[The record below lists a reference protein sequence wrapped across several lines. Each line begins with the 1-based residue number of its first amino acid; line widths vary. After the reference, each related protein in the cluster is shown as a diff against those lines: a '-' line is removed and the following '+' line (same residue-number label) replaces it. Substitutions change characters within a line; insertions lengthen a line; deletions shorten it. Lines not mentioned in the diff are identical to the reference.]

1 MVDKINPDTMTS
13 SQYGEALLQRKAKRQ
28 EEQYKRERKDAK
40 IGYAMQVLG
49 GIDTIMTNRARETML
64 DRDRQLDHLIVKEKA
79 EYKRLQKE
87 FDAQQGFRDAIENGN
102 GAQHHAYSLAQQEL
116 DQLGKYSGVDWT
128 KIDRNSEFA
137 KEYEKHVQRIGDQ
150 KLAAYNK
157 NRVSMPASTEEE
169 YISPLTALKG
179 QKVNGG
185 LLNFVAEKVGWRD
198 PQELASIDTLA
209 SNYRGDLLTDQRGKG
224 VTSQTAADLNLFNP
238 AQGNL
243 RQKSTYKVRG
253 QGKNTYMVRIDQDG
267 NEMPIPLDQV
277 PMKGS
282 VSMTLFPRD
291 SQDVQEDL
299 TSFMMKY
306 PNAASPDEIYKVLA
320 TSNPNLYREAF
331 NLGLIPP
338 SKSRFNTQE
347 KKNTISSY
355 LTKGEFVTE
364 EKAKQFE
371 SMPEGQVPFLI
382 DQIIRNA
389 DEYSKNGYIDVNG
402 VLNQVTDE
410 DAINLAIKN
419 QLKGITWSE
428 QEGFLGI
435 GEDIATYDAR
445 PNQEHKLEATKVEQ
459 ISKGKLSNPQ
469 EVQRFFDLPK
479 SQEEFKKLSIPERLE
494 VIKKYEEDFD
504 MTLDV
509 DPSLLEPNAVEE
521 EEENVD
527 EINTTSGYYHIGL
540 PNDDGETTI
549 FYGRELATRLPTSL
563 SNFKIN
569 NQGDTGLKED
579 DPFYNYIKDTKEANP
594 FGMSDKQWGSL
605 NEYEQEVATKN
616 AKNLSDANIERLYT
630 QANAEL
636 TGGADWLGQT
646 EWEKYPR
653 LSPKAR
659 NLSQDEIATRSTVRE
674 WTKRSN
680 KSAILRSFKND
691 PSSFKDF
698 MRDPITFIMEN
709 PDYFDNE

>member
-49 GIDTIMTNRARETML
+49 GIDTIMTNRAREQMFE
-64 DRDRQLDHLIVKEKA
+64 RDRQLDHLIVKEKA
-79 EYKRLQKE
+79 EYQRLQKE

-116 DQLGKYSGVDWT
+116 DKLGKYSGVDWT
-128 KIDRNSEFA
+128 KIDRSSEFA

-169 YISPLTALKG
+169 YLSALTALKG

-224 VTSQTAADLNLFNP
+224 VTSQTAADLNLFNR
-238 AQGNL
+238 AQGDL

-291 SQDVQEDL
+291 SEDIQEDV
-299 TSFMMKY
+299 TSFMIKY
-306 PNAASPDEIYKVLA
+306 PSATPPNEIYKALEN
-320 TSNPNLYREAF
+320 SNPNLYREAF
-331 NLGLIPP
+331 NLGIIPP
-338 SKSRFNTQE
+338 SESRFNTQE

-364 EKAKQFE
+364 EKANQFK

-419 QLKGITWSE
+419 QLKGITYSE

-445 PNQEHKLEATKVEQ
+445 PNQEHKLEATTTKRIVT
-459 ISKGKLSNPQ
+459 GKPTTPQ
-469 EVQRFFDLPK
+469 EAQRFFDLPE
-479 SQEEFKKLSIPERLE
+479 SQEEFKLRSIPERLE
-494 VIKKYEEDFD
+494 IVKYYEEKYD

-509 DPSLLEPNAVEE
+509 DPSLLEPNALDIAEQDRNIYSQADIDSGRPERDREAKKERKEKEE
-521 EEENVD
+521 QKQLL
-527 EINTTSGYYHIGL
+527 NTITDLVQDIRVSSVNHPRYKV
-540 PNDDGETTI
+540 TMT
-549 FYGRELATRLPTSL
+549 A
-563 SNFKIN
+563 N
-569 NQGDTGLKED
+569 NYAE
-579 DPFYNYIKDTKEANP
+579 YIKKRDESKQKAKEFEEKFGFSLRKFIKEKNSILAPLTDRLNKNP
-594 FGMSDKQWGSL
+594 NLL
-605 NEYEQEVATKN
+605 NE
-616 AKNLSDANIERLYT
+616 
-630 QANAEL
+630 
-636 TGGADWLGQT
+636 
-646 EWEKYPR
+646 
-653 LSPKAR
+653 
-659 NLSQDEIATRSTVRE
+659 
-674 WTKRSN
+674 
-680 KSAILRSFKND
+680 ILEFLQ
-691 PSSFKDF
+691 PSS
-698 MRDPITFIMEN
+698 
-709 PDYFDNE
+709 

>member
-1 MVDKINPDTMTS
+1 
-13 SQYGEALLQRKAKRQ
+13 
-28 EEQYKRERKDAK
+28 
-40 IGYAMQVLG
+40 
-49 GIDTIMTNRARETML
+49 
-64 DRDRQLDHLIVKEKA
+64 
-79 EYKRLQKE
+79 
-87 FDAQQGFRDAIENGN
+87 
-102 GAQHHAYSLAQQEL
+102 
-116 DQLGKYSGVDWT
+116 YSGVDWT

-224 VTSQTAADLNLFNP
+224 VTSQTAADLNLFNR
-238 AQGNL
+238 AQGDL

>member
-49 GIDTIMTNRARETML
+49 GIDTIMTNRAREQMFE
-64 DRDRQLDHLIVKEKA
+64 RDRQLDHLIVKEKA
-79 EYKRLQKE
+79 EYQRLQKE

-116 DQLGKYSGVDWT
+116 DKLGKYSGVDWT
-128 KIDRNSEFA
+128 KIDRSSEFA

-169 YISPLTALKG
+169 YLSALTALKG

-224 VTSQTAADLNLFNP
+224 VTSQTAADLNLFNR
-238 AQGNL
+238 AQGDL

-291 SQDVQEDL
+291 SEDIQEDV
-299 TSFMMKY
+299 TSFMIKY
-306 PNAASPDEIYKVLA
+306 PSATPPNEIYKALEN
-320 TSNPNLYREAF
+320 SNPNLYREAF
-331 NLGLIPP
+331 NLGIIPP
-338 SKSRFNTQE
+338 SESRFNTQE

-364 EKAKQFE
+364 EKANQFK

-419 QLKGITWSE
+419 QLKGITYSE

-445 PNQEHKLEATKVEQ
+445 PNQEYKLKATTVEQ
-459 ISKGKLSNPQ
+459 ISKGKLSNSQ

-479 SQEEFKKLSIPERLE
+479 SQEEFKLRSIPERLE
-494 VIKKYEEDFD
+494 IVKYYEEKYD

-509 DPSLLEPNAVEE
+509 DPELLEPNSLDEE
-521 EEENVD
+521 EKESLSIEDVS
-527 EINTTSGYYHIGL
+527 EKYKINKNLVNTLISKKPKRGPVEVQKPFREDPIDLITDQMLADSGYIDSIYAGAL
-540 PNDDGETTI
+540 PKA
-549 FYGRELATRLPTSL
+549 LAKRK
-563 SNFKIN
+563 FIK
-569 NQGDTGLKED
+569 D
-579 DPFYNYIKDTKEANP
+579 FYND
-594 FGMSDKQWGSL
+594 
-605 NEYEQEVATKN
+605 
-616 AKNLSDANIERLYT
+616 
-630 QANAEL
+630 
-636 TGGADWLGQT
+636 LG
-646 EWEKYPR
+646 
-653 LSPKAR
+653 
-659 NLSQDEIATRSTVRE
+659 N
-674 WTKRSN
+674 
-680 KSAILRSFKND
+680 
-691 PSSFKDF
+691 
-698 MRDPITFIMEN
+698 
-709 PDYFDNE
+709 

>member
-87 FDAQQGFRDAIENGN
+87 FDAQEGFRNAIENGN

-116 DQLGKYSGVDWT
+116 DKLGKYSGVDWT
-128 KIDRNSEFA
+128 KIDRSSEFA

-150 KLAAYNK
+150 KLTAYNK

-169 YISPLTALKG
+169 YLSALTALKG

-224 VTSQTAADLNLFNP
+224 VTSQTAADLNLFNR
-238 AQGNL
+238 AQGDL

-331 NLGLIPP
+331 NLGIIPP

-371 SMPEGQVPFLI
+371 SMPEGQAPFLI

-389 DEYSKNGYIDVNG
+389 DEYSKNGYIDENG
-402 VLNQVTDE
+402 VLNQVNDE

-479 SQEEFKKLSIPERLE
+479 SQEEFKKLSIPERLD

-504 MTLDV
+504 MTLEV
-509 DPSLLEPNAVEE
+509 DPSLLEPNAVDEE
-521 EEENVD
+521 EKESLSIEDVS
-527 EINTTSGYYHIGL
+527 EKYKINKDLVNTLISKKPKRGPVEVQKPFREDPIDLITDQMLADSGYIDSIYAGAL
-540 PNDDGETTI
+540 PKAVAKRKFIKD
-549 FYGRELATRLPTSL
+549 
-563 SNFKIN
+563 
-569 NQGDTGLKED
+569 
-579 DPFYNYIKDTKEANP
+579 FYND
-594 FGMSDKQWGSL
+594 
-605 NEYEQEVATKN
+605 
-616 AKNLSDANIERLYT
+616 
-630 QANAEL
+630 
-636 TGGADWLGQT
+636 LG
-646 EWEKYPR
+646 
-653 LSPKAR
+653 
-659 NLSQDEIATRSTVRE
+659 N
-674 WTKRSN
+674 
-680 KSAILRSFKND
+680 
-691 PSSFKDF
+691 
-698 MRDPITFIMEN
+698 
-709 PDYFDNE
+709 

>member
-238 AQGNL
+238 AQGDL

>member
-49 GIDTIMTNRARETML
+49 GIDTIMTNRAREQMFE
-64 DRDRQLDHLIVKEKA
+64 RDRQLDHLIVKEKA
-79 EYKRLQKE
+79 EYQRLQKE

-116 DQLGKYSGVDWT
+116 DKLGKYSGVDWT
-128 KIDRNSEFA
+128 KIDRSSEFA

-169 YISPLTALKG
+169 YLSALTALKG

-224 VTSQTAADLNLFNP
+224 VTSQTAADLNLFNR
-238 AQGNL
+238 AQGDL

-291 SQDVQEDL
+291 SEDIQEDV
-299 TSFMMKY
+299 TSFMIKY
-306 PNAASPDEIYKVLA
+306 PSATPPNEIYKALEN
-320 TSNPNLYREAF
+320 SNPNLYREAF
-331 NLGLIPP
+331 NLGIIPP
-338 SKSRFNTQE
+338 SESRFNTQE

-364 EKAKQFE
+364 EKANQFK

-419 QLKGITWSE
+419 QLKGITYSE

-445 PNQEHKLEATKVEQ
+445 PNQEYKLEATTVEQ

-494 VIKKYEEDFD
+494 IVKYYEEKYD

-509 DPSLLEPNAVEE
+509 DPELLEPNSLDEE
-521 EEENVD
+521 EKESLSIEDVS
-527 EINTTSGYYHIGL
+527 EKYKINKNLVNTLISKKPKRGPVEVQKPFREDPIDLITDQMLADSGYIDSIYAGAL
-540 PNDDGETTI
+540 PKA
-549 FYGRELATRLPTSL
+549 LAKRK
-563 SNFKIN
+563 FIK
-569 NQGDTGLKED
+569 D
-579 DPFYNYIKDTKEANP
+579 FYND
-594 FGMSDKQWGSL
+594 
-605 NEYEQEVATKN
+605 
-616 AKNLSDANIERLYT
+616 
-630 QANAEL
+630 
-636 TGGADWLGQT
+636 LG
-646 EWEKYPR
+646 
-653 LSPKAR
+653 
-659 NLSQDEIATRSTVRE
+659 N
-674 WTKRSN
+674 
-680 KSAILRSFKND
+680 
-691 PSSFKDF
+691 
-698 MRDPITFIMEN
+698 
-709 PDYFDNE
+709 

>member
-224 VTSQTAADLNLFNP
+224 VTSQTAADLNLFNR
-238 AQGNL
+238 AQGDL

>member
-49 GIDTIMTNRARETML
+49 GIDTIMTNRAREQMFE
-64 DRDRQLDHLIVKEKA
+64 RDRQLDHLIVKEKA
-79 EYKRLQKE
+79 EYQRLQKE

-116 DQLGKYSGVDWT
+116 DKLGKYSGVDWT

-169 YISPLTALKG
+169 YLSALTALKG

-224 VTSQTAADLNLFNP
+224 ITSEAAADLNLFNR
-238 AQGNL
+238 AQGDL

-253 QGKNTYMVRIDQDG
+253 EGRNKFMVRIDQDG

-331 NLGLIPP
+331 NLGIIPP
-338 SKSRFNTQE
+338 SKSRLNTQE
-347 KKNTISSY
+347 QKNVINNAFT
-355 LTKGEFVTE
+355 LEEFVTK
-364 EKAKQFE
+364 EKANQFK

-402 VLNQVTDE
+402 VLNQVTDVQ
-410 DAINLAIKN
+410 AINYAIKN
-419 QLKGITWSE
+419 QLKGITYSE

-445 PNQEHKLEATKVEQ
+445 PNQEHKLEATTTKRIVT
-459 ISKGKLSNPQ
+459 GKPTTPQ
-469 EVQRFFDLPK
+469 EAQRFFDLPE
-479 SQEEFKKLSIPERLE
+479 SQEEFKLRSIPERLE
-494 VIKKYEEDFD
+494 IVKYYEEKYD

-509 DPSLLEPNAVEE
+509 DPSLLEPNSLDIAEE
-521 EEENVD
+521 DRNIYSQADIDSGRPERDREAKKIRQEKEEQSQLLNTVTDLIQDIRVSSVNRPRYKVTMTANDYD
-527 EINTTSGYYHIGL
+527 EYIEKRDESIQKAKEFEEKFGFSLDKFIKEKGSNIGL
-540 PNDDGETTI
+540 LESRLNKNPN
-549 FYGRELATRLPTSL
+549 L
-563 SNFKIN
+563 
-569 NQGDTGLKED
+569 
-579 DPFYNYIKDTKEANP
+579 
-594 FGMSDKQWGSL
+594 L
-605 NEYEQEVATKN
+605 NE
-616 AKNLSDANIERLYT
+616 
-630 QANAEL
+630 
-636 TGGADWLGQT
+636 
-646 EWEKYPR
+646 
-653 LSPKAR
+653 
-659 NLSQDEIATRSTVRE
+659 
-674 WTKRSN
+674 
-680 KSAILRSFKND
+680 ILEFLQ
-691 PSSFKDF
+691 PSS
-698 MRDPITFIMEN
+698 
-709 PDYFDNE
+709 

>member
-238 AQGNL
+238 AQGDL

-509 DPSLLEPNAVEE
+509 DPSLLEPNSLDIAEE
-521 EEENVD
+521 DRNIYSQADIDSGRPERDREAKKIRQEKEEQSQLLNTVTDLIQDIRVSSVNRPRYKVTMTANDYD
-527 EINTTSGYYHIGL
+527 EYIEKRDESIQKAKEFEEKFGFSLDKFIKEKGSNIGL
-540 PNDDGETTI
+540 LESRLNKNPN
-549 FYGRELATRLPTSL
+549 LL
-563 SNFKIN
+563 NKILEFL
-569 NQGDTGLKED
+569 Q
-579 DPFYNYIKDTKEANP
+579 
-594 FGMSDKQWGSL
+594 
-605 NEYEQEVATKN
+605 
-616 AKNLSDANIERLYT
+616 
-630 QANAEL
+630 
-636 TGGADWLGQT
+636 
-646 EWEKYPR
+646 
-653 LSPKAR
+653 
-659 NLSQDEIATRSTVRE
+659 
-674 WTKRSN
+674 
-680 KSAILRSFKND
+680 
-691 PSSFKDF
+691 PSS
-698 MRDPITFIMEN
+698 
-709 PDYFDNE
+709 

>member
-49 GIDTIMTNRARETML
+49 GIDTIMTNRAREQMFE
-64 DRDRQLDHLIVKEKA
+64 RDRQLDHLIVKEKA
-79 EYKRLQKE
+79 EYQRLQKE

-102 GAQHHAYSLAQQEL
+102 GTQHHAYSLAQQEL
-116 DQLGKYSGVDWT
+116 DKLGKYSGVDWT
-128 KIDRNSEFA
+128 KIDRSSEFA

-169 YISPLTALKG
+169 YLSALTALKG

-224 VTSQTAADLNLFNP
+224 VTSQTAADLNLFNR
-238 AQGNL
+238 AQGDL

-291 SQDVQEDL
+291 SEDIQEDV
-299 TSFMMKY
+299 TSFMIKY
-306 PNAASPDEIYKVLA
+306 PSATPPNEIYKALEN
-320 TSNPNLYREAF
+320 SNPNLYREAF
-331 NLGLIPP
+331 NLGIIPP
-338 SKSRFNTQE
+338 SESRFNTQE

-364 EKAKQFE
+364 EKANQFK

-419 QLKGITWSE
+419 QLKGITYSE

-445 PNQEHKLEATKVEQ
+445 PNQEYKLEATTTKRIVT
-459 ISKGKLSNPQ
+459 GKPTTPQ
-469 EVQRFFDLPK
+469 EAQRFFDLPK
-479 SQEEFKKLSIPERLE
+479 SQEEFKLRSIPERLE
-494 VIKKYEEDFD
+494 IVKYYEEKYD

-509 DPSLLEPNAVEE
+509 DPELLEPNSLDEE
-521 EEENVD
+521 EKESLSIEDVS
-527 EINTTSGYYHIGL
+527 EKYKINKNLVNTLISKKPKRGPVEVQKPFREDPIDLITDQMLADSGYIDSIYAGAL
-540 PNDDGETTI
+540 PKA
-549 FYGRELATRLPTSL
+549 LAKRK
-563 SNFKIN
+563 FIK
-569 NQGDTGLKED
+569 D
-579 DPFYNYIKDTKEANP
+579 FYND
-594 FGMSDKQWGSL
+594 
-605 NEYEQEVATKN
+605 
-616 AKNLSDANIERLYT
+616 
-630 QANAEL
+630 
-636 TGGADWLGQT
+636 LG
-646 EWEKYPR
+646 
-653 LSPKAR
+653 
-659 NLSQDEIATRSTVRE
+659 N
-674 WTKRSN
+674 
-680 KSAILRSFKND
+680 
-691 PSSFKDF
+691 
-698 MRDPITFIMEN
+698 
-709 PDYFDNE
+709 